1 MTSGTFLLRCIRK
14 SGTLV
19 QGQLRCYQTAKRLLE
34 NKRGLEIGGPSYVFR
49 EQCFLPIYSC
59 VQSVDNCDFSSTT
72 VWAEHS
78 NSFVFDPEKA
88 PGRNFF
94 CDGSDLAPVADS
106 SYDFVLS
113 SHNLEHFAN
122 PVKAL
127 REWQRVAKPGGIL
140 VLALPNHKY
149 TFDHRRKPT
158 PVSHMMADYEANMPE
173 SDLTHLPDI
182 LANHDLKLD
191 PDAGTSEQFRARS
204 LANFENRCLHHHVF
218 DVCNTREL
226 LTAQGMNVLSVE
238 TAWPLHIF
246 AIAKMS

>member
-1 MTSGTFLLRCIRK
+1 
-14 SGTLV
+14 
-19 QGQLRCYQTAKRLLE
+19 
-34 NKRGLEIGGPSYVFR
+34 
-49 EQCFLPIYSC
+49 
-59 VQSVDNCDFSSTT
+59 
-72 VWAEHS
+72 
-78 NSFVFDPEKA
+78 
-88 PGRNFF
+88 
-94 CDGSDLAPVADS
+94 
-106 SYDFVLS
+106 
-113 SHNLEHFAN
+113 
-122 PVKAL
+122 
-127 REWQRVAKPGGIL
+127 
-140 VLALPNHKY
+140 
-149 TFDHRRKPT
+149 
-158 PVSHMMADYEANMPE
+158 MMADYEANMPE